1 MIKNNLTPIFGG
13 IFATI
18 ASFLGGFDNVII
30 TLLTFMVA
38 DYVTGVL
45 KAIKLKQLN
54 SQIGVKGI
62 VKKVG
67 YLVVIAVTVKLDTL
81 FGNTSAIRTLVIYSF
96 IANEGLS
103 IVENASILE
112 IIVPE
117 KVKNVLE
124 QLKSKETKNA
134 EMPKKND

>member
-1 MIKNNLTPIFGG
+1 MIKHNIAPIFGG

-67 YLVVIAVTVKLDTL
+67 YLVVIAVTVKLDAL

-103 IVENASILE
+103 IVENASIL
-112 IIVPE
+112 
-117 KVKNVLE
+117 
-124 QLKSKETKNA
+124 
-134 EMPKKND
+134 